1 VFEAHC
7 QRYPALYDPDSGVIF
22 SHGRAEVTEEQAFAL
37 ANRRYVD
44 GILINGQPAKEWARD
59 RRREP
64 DQQDSPSE
72 SGQASTVE
80 ATAVAPKKPRS
91 K

>member
-1 VFEAHC
+1 MLEAHC

-37 ANRRYVD
+37 AKRTYVD

-59 RRREP
+59 RRREADKQAAP
-64 DQQDSPSE
+64 AEPA
-72 SGQASTVE
+72 QASTVE
-80 ATAVAPKKPRS
+80 ATAVAPKKTRS